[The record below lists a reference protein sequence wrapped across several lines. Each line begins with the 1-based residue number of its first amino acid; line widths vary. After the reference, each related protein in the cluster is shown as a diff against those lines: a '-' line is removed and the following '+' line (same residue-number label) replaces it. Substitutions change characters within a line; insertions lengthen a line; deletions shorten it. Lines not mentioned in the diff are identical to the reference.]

1 MGRDDLVTAGQMLD
15 AIVQL
20 RRVIG
25 GRSRAIV
32 VADEVSYLALL
43 HLLQT
48 IGEAANRTS
57 PGFRAA
63 HSDIPWAG
71 IVAMRNHIVHGYD
84 DVNESLVWRAAN
96 QGVERL
102 LPMLEQ
108 IVPPDPESLIP

>member
-1 MGRDDLVTAGQMLD
+1 MTRDDLVTAGQMLD

-25 GRSRAIV
+25 GRSRATV
-32 VADEVSYLALL
+32 VADEECYLALL

-71 IVAMRNHIVHGYD
+71 IIAMRNQIVHGYD
-84 DVNESLVWRAAN
+84 DVNEALVWRAAN

-108 IVPPDPESLIP
+108 IVPLNPDGVHP

>member
-71 IVAMRNHIVHGYD
+71 IIAMRNRIVHGYD
-84 DVNESLVWRAAN
+84 DVNDDLVWHAASE
-96 QGVERL
+96 GTERIL
-102 LPMLEQ
+102 SVLER
-108 IVPPDPESLIP
+108 IVPRNPESLMP